1 MNKLP
6 EKIKLLNESLKT
18 LSKANSFSNTQNVI
32 NNLIALLGIESEKE
46 WKLFTD
52 SQGKIRSNAGWF
64 MEAEGFADRRAS
76 YKISIDNIEKI
87 DLKAYWIKKPKKSII
102 SWLVALTPNFEDEP
116 FYGNLNVG
124 IDFVIP
130 EKSDRVI
137 VVLSKNYVIRTLELS
152 GELSVTQQEIFAKWL
167 QEFDFD
173 NKAQVHEILWQSFD
187 IEPLNKRFYKEVSSF
202 FVELKQHLIKEKV
215 FDDKHASYFVN
226 RLIGRLV
233 FCWFLDKK
241 GIINDK
247 IDYFNT
253 SGKNSTEYYREKL
266 ETLFFK
272 VFNTPIEDR
281 EKSIDNITPFLNG
294 GLFEEKLGDKHGD
307 PKLTFPADYFD
318 RLVDFLHHYNF
329 TTDESTST
337 FQQVAIDPEM
347 LGRIFENLLAEQTE
361 ETGEQARKAK
371 GAFYTPREIVD
382 YMSRES
388 LRQYLKNKLGDEGK
402 SFELIDNL
410 LDSKEHDWRD
420 QQRNYRDRLK
430 PYKYDI
436 LKALDELKVLDP
448 ACGSGA
454 FPMGMLSLLLQIY
467 ERLDATFDSYKKK
480 LEIIKNNLHGVDIE
494 PMAVEISRL
503 RAWLSIV
510 VDEDVDSNKIQPL
523 PNLDFKFVCANSLIP
538 LDDNKQTQMLDLADK
553 LEAEMQE
560 IREKYFN
567 ARSPKVKDSLKQKF
581 NKVLEEKN
589 QGNLFGKS
597 KKLEQLQS
605 YHPFDNEQVAEFF
618 DPKFMYGESHF
629 DMVIGNPP
637 YVRQEQIK
645 YKDDLQINYSIY
657 KSRADLYTY
666 FYEMSLKT
674 LSERGI
680 FALIT
685 SSKFMRAAY
694 GVELRKLLK
703 HKVNIKQVIDFG
715 DTHMFAAITNTAIII
730 AEKDGSES
738 GEFLYGSSINSNLNK
753 ISQKNLKDE
762 NWTLA
767 ESETLNLMKKVEM
780 AGKSLKNWD
789 IQINYGIKTGY
800 NEAYIIDEQK
810 KNELISQD
818 PKNKD
823 LIKPIIRGRDIKKY
837 GYEWANLY
845 IIIAKFDSYK
855 FLEKEYP
862 VIFKHLKGFEAN
874 LKKRGQCNYSR
885 SSNKNS
891 NKEYPG
897 QHHWLEFDNNPKDS
911 YIDEFKK
918 EKIIWIELTN
928 KNKFTFSDH
937 EQYVL
942 AGAFLMTGNNLKY
955 LLGVL
960 NSRLCRFYFNLI
972 CNSSGMATIQWKK
985 FSVEKIP
992 VPEITAQNKVQ
1003 TQKIIELVDQILAI
1017 KKENPET
1024 DTSEL
1029 EEKIDQLVYKLYDLT
1044 DEEIKIVEENV

>member
-6 EKIKLLNESLKT
+6 EKIQELNESIKI
-18 LSKANSFSNTQNVI
+18 LSQENSFSNTQNVI
-32 NNLIALLGIESEKE
+32 NNLVSLFGIESKNE

-76 YKISIDNIEKI
+76 YKISNDNLEKI
-87 DLKAYWIKKPKKSII
+87 DLKLYWVRKPKKSII

-130 EKSDRVI
+130 EKTDKVI

-152 GELSVTQQEIFAKWL
+152 GELTITQQEIFSKWL
-167 QEFDFD
+167 QEFDFT

-241 GIINDK
+241 GIINTE

-253 SGKNSTEYYREKL
+253 KGKNATEYYREKL

-272 VFNTPIEDR
+272 VFNTPVEDR
-281 EKSIDNITPFLNG
+281 EKGIDSTTPFLNG

-318 RLVDFLHHYNF
+318 RLIDFLHHYNF

-420 QQRNYRDRLK
+420 QQRNYRDKLK

-436 LKALDELKVLDP
+436 LKALDELKILDP

-454 FPMGMLSLLLQIY
+454 FPMGMLSLLLQTY

-510 VDEDVDSNKIQPL
+510 VDEDVDSNKIKPL
-523 PNLDFKFVCANSLIP
+523 PNLDFKFVCANSLIS
-538 LDDNKQTQMLDLADK
+538 LDANKQTQMLDQADK
-553 LEAEMQE
+553 LEEEMQE

-567 ARSPKVKDSLKQKF
+567 ARSPKVKELLKIKF
-581 NKVLEEKN
+581 NKLLEEKN

-605 YHPFDNEQVAEFF
+605 YHPFDNEQVTEFF
-618 DPKFMYGESHF
+618 DPEFMFGINGF
-629 DMVIGNPP
+629 DVVIGNPP
-637 YVRQEQIK
+637 YI
-645 YKDDLQINYSIY
+645 D
-657 KSRADLYTY
+657 
-666 FYEMSLKT
+666 
-674 LSERGI
+674 SESMKKNGQ
-680 FALIT
+680 L
-685 SSKFMRAAY
+685 
-694 GVELRKLLK
+694 ELR
-703 HKVNIKQVIDFG
+703 
-715 DTHMFAAITNTAIII
+715 DTIQQN
-730 AEKDGSES
+730 
-738 GEFLYGSSINSNLNK
+738 Y
-753 ISQKNLKDE
+753 
-762 NWTLA
+762 NWT
-767 ESETLNLMKKVEM
+767 K
-780 AGKSLKNWD
+780 GNWD
-789 IQINYGIKTGY
+789 IYIAFLELGFHNITKEGVLVYITPDKWISKSFGDELRRGIISNIYSILKSGRNVFETAKVDSIITFISKTEHDSIKVVEYTKDGFQYKRNYPK
-800 NEAYIIDEQK
+800 DK
-810 KNELISQD
+810 LMD
-818 PKNKD
+818 PYALD
-823 LIKPIIRGRDIKKY
+823 FIFS
-837 GYEWANLY
+837 ENLV
-845 IIIAKFDSYK
+845 
-855 FLEKEYP
+855 FLEKIEKFIKKLSDYAICENACATSDAYKLKPLLENINKDNFDPSKYFKIINTGTISKYSSRWGKKEMTYLKDKYLCP
-862 VIFKHLKGFEAN
+862 VVNKEIFIKEFPNSYGQKASKYKIIIKGLNLLDGTLDSCGDTIPAKTTLIVTSDKIDN
-874 LKKRGQCNYSR
+874 LKFLLALLN
-885 SSNKNS
+885 NK
-891 NKEYPG
+891 
-897 QHHWLEFDNNPKDS
+897 LILF
-911 YIDEFKK
+911 FLK
-918 EKIIWIELTN
+918 EKYPASSYNQGIS
-928 KNKFTFSDH
+928 FTKD
-937 EQYVL
+937 
-942 AGAFLMTGNNLKY
+942 MINNY
-955 LLGVL
+955 P
-960 NSRLCRFYFNLI
+960 
-972 CNSSGMATIQWKK
+972 
-985 FSVEKIP
+985 IP
-992 VPEITAQNKVQ
+992 DVDD
-1003 TQKIIELVDQILAI
+1003 TQKNEIVNLVNQILEI
-1017 KKENPET
+1017 KKENSEA

-1029 EEKIDQLVYKLYDLT
+1029 EEKIDQLVYELYDLT
-1044 DEEIKIVEENV
+1044 DEEIKVIEESS

>member
-1 MNKLP
+1 MSKTMNKLP
-6 EKIKLLNESLKT
+6 EKIQELNESIKI
-18 LSKANSFSNTQNVI
+18 LSQEKSFSNTQNVI
-32 NNLIALLGIESEKE
+32 NNLVSLFGIESKNE

-76 YKISIDNIEKI
+76 YKISNDNLEKI
-87 DLKAYWIKKPKKSII
+87 DLKVYWVKKPKKSII

-130 EKSDRVI
+130 ERSDKVI

-152 GELSVTQQEIFAKWL
+152 GELTITQQEIFSKWL
-167 QEFDFD
+167 QEFDFT

-388 LRQYLKNKLGDEGK
+388 LRQYLKNTLGDEGK

-420 QQRNYRDRLK
+420 QQRNYRDKLK

-436 LKALDELKVLDP
+436 LKALDEIKILDP

-454 FPMGMLSLLLQIY
+454 FPMGMLSLLLQTY

-510 VDEDVDSNKIQPL
+510 VDEEVDSNKIKPL

-538 LDDNKQTQMLDLADK
+538 LDDTKQKQMFDEADDLEK
-553 LEAEMQE
+553 QMQD
-560 IREKYFN
+560 IRDKYFN
-567 ARSPKVKDSLKQKF
+567 ARSPQVKTALKEKF
-581 NKVLEEKN
+581 NKLLLTKN
-589 QGNLFGKS
+589 QGNLLGKS

-618 DPKFMYGESHF
+618 DPKFMFGISGF
-629 DMVIGNPP
+629 DVVIGNPP
-637 YVRQEQIK
+637 YVSVK
-645 YKDDLQINYSIY
+645 K
-657 KSRADLYTY
+657 
-666 FYEMSLKT
+666 
-674 LSERGI
+674 
-680 FALIT
+680 IT
-685 SSKFMRAAY
+685 SKNKKSFSILFDTGKGRFNLFTLFLEK
-694 GVELRKLLK
+694 GQKLLK
-703 HKVNIKQVIDFG
+703 TDGILTFILPESLYTNSEYRHIRKYLLEKTQICTISNFSSRVFEAAVDTSVIVLKNKSKKDSSIQILLDLNKKITEIKQSDIND
-715 DTHMFAAITNTAIII
+715 IILTKNSANI
-730 AEKDGSES
+730 NCIINK
-738 GEFLYGSSINSNLNK
+738 INSSSTTLSD
-753 ISQKNLKDE
+753 IIEVQQGIIYSGQKKEDVFANEKVDE
-762 NWTLA
+762 NYKRVL
-767 ESETLNLMKKVEM
+767 
-780 AGKSLKNWD
+780 D
-789 IQINYGIKTGY
+789 
-800 NEAYIIDEQK
+800 
-810 KNELISQD
+810 
-818 PKNKD
+818 
-823 LIKPIIRGRDIKKY
+823 GRDIKKY
-837 GYEWANLY
+837 LIEYDKKKENRY
-845 IIIAKFDSYK
+845 IKYTK
-855 FLEKEYP
+855 KLHRPREERLFL
-862 VIFKHLKGFEAN
+862 A
-874 LKKRGQCNYSR
+874 
-885 SSNKNS
+885 
-891 NKEYPG
+891 
-897 QHHWLEFDNNPKDS
+897 
-911 YIDEFKK
+911 K
-918 EKIIWIELTN
+918 EKIIFPRRSNSFVCTIDNDQFYLLNTAYICLQ
-928 KNKFTFSDH
+928 KNQKFS
-937 EQYVL
+937 
-942 AGAFLMTGNNLKY
+942 LKY
-955 LLGVL
+955 LLAVL
-960 NSRLCRFYFNLI
+960 NSKVINFLYTKTYVGWQITMPAINNLP
-972 CNSSGMATIQWKK
+972 
-985 FSVEKIP
+985 IP
-992 VPEITAQNKVQ
+992 SISLEEQRP
-1003 TQKIIELVDQILAI
+1003 IINLVDTLL
-1017 KKENPET
+1017 KTRKENSDA
-1024 DTSEL
+1024 DTSKL
-1029 EEKIDQLVYKLYDLT
+1029 EEEIDQLVYKLYDLT
-1044 DEEIKIVEENV
+1044 DEEIKVIEESS